1 MAEPSFQFDL
11 ESALDQP
18 PTGML
23 RDPFGSNNAPYFTTE
38 VRNQQLAMLEHLSRY
53 SSMLL
58 VVEGEQGSGKTS
70 FMKEF
75 STHQSDGAVI
85 SHVHGSML
93 MTAGQ
98 LLNSIY
104 SGFGGEIE
112 HLSPDSTFGPL
123 LAFSAEQEQSGQVAL
138 IIIDNAQELNTDA
151 VIMLLDMMSMSSEHQ
166 SIPHVLVF
174 SEYPL
179 QRNLDSFQ
187 KNRFE
192 QLSHQQILQPFTLE
206 ETKAYLLHRVRSISG
221 EINLPFNEK
230 QVRTIFKESKGFPG
244 RINAS
249 AQGQLGVGSE
259 NTQSRS
265 KFTLNFAQ
273 GFPAVHMAL
282 LSIVMLGIL
291 VAVIFSDSDSSA
303 DTSSI
308 GTAIPLG
315 NSNLSQ
321 SPSPT
326 IARIEE
332 MQKRLG
338 SEGNQFSLPPI
349 PSDVLTVE
357 SPSTNSQGNRSQGG
371 ISAAPI
377 KLSSSAPFAP
387 IPLSPTLVTNVPVSN
402 TPIIQQTASPTLS
415 TNTVSEVDATPSDRF
430 EKTPWWL
437 TQSPNRY
444 TLQLLGT
451 YSLKTVK
458 EFIRDQ
464 GSLDGFS
471 YFQAVHKNR
480 DWFVVVYGNYRN
492 RSEAIAAVE
501 TLPQELQ
508 SLNPWARSVRGI
520 QQDIRKAQ

>member
-11 ESALDQP
+11 ESALDQQP
-18 PTGML
+18 PGML
-23 RDPFGSNNAPYFTTE
+23 RDPFGSNNASYFTTE

-75 STHQSDGAVI
+75 STHQAEDAVI

-104 SGFGGEIE
+104 EGFGSEIE

-123 LAFSAEQEQSGQVAL
+123 LSFAAEQEQSGQVAL

-151 VIMLLDMMSMSSEHQ
+151 VVMLLDMMSMSSEHQ
-166 SIPHVLVF
+166 ATPHVLVF

-179 QRNLDSFQ
+179 QRNLDAFQ

-192 QLSHQQILQPFTLE
+192 QLSHQQTLNPFTLE
-206 ETKAYLLHRVRSISG
+206 ETKAYLLHRIRSISG
-221 EINLPFNEK
+221 EINLPFSDK
-230 QVRTIFKESKGFPG
+230 QVKAIFKESKGFPG
-244 RINAS
+244 RINTA
-249 AQGQLGVGSE
+249 AQGQMSNGNDNGA
-259 NTQSRS
+259 S
-265 KFTLNFAQ
+265 KSAFKLNIAQ

-291 VAVIFSDSDSSA
+291 VAVIFSDSDESVE
-303 DTSSI
+303 TSPI
-308 GTAIPLG
+308 GNAIPLSGEG
-315 NSNLSQ
+315 NSS
-321 SPSPT
+321 STSPT

-349 PSDVLTVE
+349 PNDTLTIETPIV
-357 SPSTNSQGNRSQGG
+357 SNNQDSRSQNG
-371 ISAAPI
+371 IAAAPVRQASAAP
-377 KLSSSAPFAP
+377 LAP
-387 IPLSPTLVTNVPVSN
+387 IPLSPQVVTSAPV
-402 TPIIQQTASPTLS
+402 IQQTVSPTLS
-415 TNTVSEVDATPSDRF
+415 TNSEPEVESAPSDRF
-430 EKTPWWL
+430 EKTAWWL

-451 YSLKTVK
+451 YNLATVK

-471 YFQAVHKNR
+471 YFQALHNNR

-508 SLNPWARSVRGI
+508 SLNPWARSVRGV

>member
-11 ESALDQP
+11 ESALDQQ

-23 RDPFGSNNAPYFTTE
+23 RDPFGSSNAPYFTTE

-98 LLNSIY
+98 LLNAIY
-104 SGFGGEIE
+104 SGFGDEIA

-123 LAFSAEQEQSGQVAL
+123 LDFSAEQEQSGQVAL
-138 IIIDNAQELNTDA
+138 VIIDNAQELNTDA
-151 VIMLLDMMSMSSEHQ
+151 VIMLLDMMSVSSEHQ
-166 SIPHVLVF
+166 TIPHVLVF

-179 QRNLDSFQ
+179 QRNLDAFQ

-192 QLSHQQILQPFTLE
+192 QLSHQQVLQPFTLE
-206 ETKAYLLHRVRSISG
+206 ETKAYLLHRIRSISG
-221 EINLPFNEK
+221 EINLPFSEK
-230 QVRTIFKESKGFPG
+230 QIRTIFKESKGFPG

-249 AQGQLGVGSE
+249 AQGQMGVGVESA
-259 NTQSRS
+259 SSSS
-265 KFTLNFAQ
+265 KFKLNFAQ

-291 VAVIFSDSDSSA
+291 VAVIFSDSDSST
-303 DTSSI
+303 DTPSI
-308 GTAIPLG
+308 STAIPLG
-315 NSNLSQ
+315 NGGSSQ
-321 SPSPT
+321 APSPT

-338 SEGNQFSLPPI
+338 TEGNQFSLPPI
-349 PSDVLTVE
+349 PNDALTIE
-357 SPSTNSQGNRSQGG
+357 SPAANSQTNSSKDG
-371 ISAAPI
+371 IAAAPI
-377 KLSSSAPFAP
+377 KLSSAAPIAP
-387 IPLSPTLVTNVPVSN
+387 IPLSPTIVTS

-415 TNTVSEVDATPSDRF
+415 TSTVSEVKAAPSDRF
-430 EKTPWWL
+430 EKTSWWL

-451 YSLKTVK
+451 YNLETVK